1 MAAAKRGSSL
11 LISTDPAKKIQ
22 EYRLKA
28 EGLRHRADQMIG
40 DARRKYQQ
48 LAQEYERL
56 AAYLNQDDGSGGRAA
71 RS

>member
-11 LISTDPAKKIQ
+11 LIWADPAKKVQ

-40 DARRKYQQ
+40 DARKKYQQ
-48 LAQEYERL
+48 LAEEYDRL
-56 AAYLNQDDGSGGRAA
+56 ATYLNQDDSLGGRGA
-71 RS
+71 RP